1 MVNRNL
7 LRQFDVSDADTLE
20 QINQDFDAGLTGWIA
35 DEKQIFETNKI
46 VDGRVLSINGEDVL
60 VDVGY
65 KSEGVIKLDEF
76 RDEGTEQIIVPN
88 IGETIQVLL
97 ETIEDENGVI
107 NLSYRKAKRQKEW
120 EDILRKHKEA
130 DVVSGLVT
138 RKLKDGLLV
147 NIGVN
152 VFLPASLADMRSPTD
167 IGH

>member
-7 LRQFDVSDADTLE
+7 LRQFDVSDQDTLE

-35 DEKQIFETNKI
+35 DEKQVFETNKI
-46 VDGRVLSINGEDVL
+46 VDGRVLSINGDDVL

-88 IGETIQVLL
+88 IGDTIQVLL
-97 ETIEDENGVI
+97 ETVEDEYGVI

-120 EDILRKHKEA
+120 EDILRKH
-130 DVVSGLVT
+130 
-138 RKLKDGLLV
+138 
-147 NIGVN
+147 
-152 VFLPASLADMRSPTD
+152 
-167 IGH
+167 